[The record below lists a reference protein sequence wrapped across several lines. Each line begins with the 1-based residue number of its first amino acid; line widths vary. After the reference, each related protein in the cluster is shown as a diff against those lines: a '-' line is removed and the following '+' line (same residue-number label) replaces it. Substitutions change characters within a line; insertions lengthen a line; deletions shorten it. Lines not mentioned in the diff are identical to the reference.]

1 MLMSDE
7 ILSIKDLSFRYG
19 DAPEALSRVCFS
31 VRAGE
36 SVAIAGPNGA
46 GKSTLIRL
54 ALGLIDGK
62 YEGDIS
68 LFGTPLQAFREF
80 RKIGYLP
87 QRVNVFNP
95 LFPAT
100 VGEVVGLGL
109 LSEKPYP
116 KRQSAS
122 DRDRIRGTLRRLDIL
137 DLEHRPIGEL
147 SGGQQQRVFL
157 ARAVVGNPEIL
168 FLDEPGTALDP
179 EARDRFYG
187 FLDGLRIEQG
197 IAIVIITH
205 DIAHAGEHAEKLLFL
220 DRTVIFFG
228 PFAGF
233 CESKEMEG
241 KFGFSA
247 QHMICHQHRT

>member
-1 MLMSDE
+1 MSDE
-7 ILSIKDLSFRYG
+7 ILSIKNLSFRYG
-19 DAPEALSRVCFS
+19 EAPEALSRVCFS
-31 VRAGE
+31 VRSGE
-36 SVAIAGPNGA
+36 SIAIAGPNGA

-54 ALGLIDGK
+54 ALGLIESR
-62 YEGDIS
+62 YEGEIA
-68 LFGTPLQAFREF
+68 LFGTLLQEFREF

-100 VGEVVGLGL
+100 VSEVVGLGL
-109 LSEKPYP
+109 LSGKLYP
-116 KRQSAS
+116 KRQTAS
-122 DRDRIRGTLRRLDIL
+122 DRDRIRKTLQRLDIL
-137 DLEHRPIGEL
+137 DLEHRSIGEL

-157 ARAVVGNPEIL
+157 ARAVVGDPDIL
-168 FLDEPGTALDP
+168 FLDEPSTALDP

-187 FLDGLRIEQG
+187 FLDVLRIEKG
-197 IAIVIITH
+197 TAIVIITH

-220 DRTVIFFG
+220 DRSVIFFG
-228 PFAGF
+228 PFADF

-241 KFGFSA
+241 RFGFFA